1 MEERRTIVVLFT
13 CYRDVLSSFLHLA
26 SRRGYAHTSISL
38 EEDSDFYYGFTLK
51 GFRKEYPAQHKKRL
65 RDKSAALHLGVSEEG
80 YRQIKNRIME
90 VEEHAEDYR
99 YTKLGIVL
107 CFLRIPWRKEGR
119 YFCSQFVSELLIAG
133 GIPLRKRPS
142 LYLPNQLAKELS
154 GLPCVS
160 RIELQVV

>member
-1 MEERRTIVVLFT
+1 MEERKTIVVLFT

-26 SRRGYAHTSISL
+26 SNRGYAHTSISL
-38 EEDSDFYYGFTLK
+38 EEDSDFYYGFNLK
-51 GFRKEYPAQHKKRL
+51 GFCKEYPAHYKKKL
-65 RDKSAALHLGVSEEG
+65 RDKSAALHLEVSEEG
-80 YRQIKNRIME
+80 YQRIRKRILE

-99 YTKLGIVL
+99 YTKLGIFL
-107 CFLRIPWRKEGR
+107 CFLHVPWRKEGR

-133 GIPLRKRPS
+133 GVPLKKRPF

-154 GLPCVS
+154 GLPCVK